1 MNKAWSQTRIRILK
15 KEWWFWIMFKFIW
28 KFILMVLALWTNW
41 RCFWSY
47 LLNIIVIMVEFEA
60 KTKFTSPYTINE
72 TFLKLTITYA
82 HVLKKT
88 LPIPCEK
95 RKTLSK
101 GKRLWFVPWTIR
113 NSYICFTKPCTYTTT
128 TTIHVTTYCTS
139 QVTNFAMESQC
150 MNIKWT
156 WKVRITI
163 ISIFNEH
170 ENYHNGDHHHLDFA
184 SKLQLM
190 TLIYFP
196 MWLHLNHA

>member
-1 MNKAWSQTRIRILK
+1 
-15 KEWWFWIMFKFIW
+15 
-28 KFILMVLALWTNW
+28 
-41 RCFWSY
+41 
-47 LLNIIVIMVEFEA
+47 
-60 KTKFTSPYTINE
+60 
-72 TFLKLTITYA
+72 
-82 HVLKKT
+82 VLKKT
-88 LPIPCEK
+88 LPIPCEE

-170 ENYHNGDHHHLDFA
+170 EDYQNGDHHHLDFA
-184 SKLQLM
+184 LKLQLM